1 MFGGGGGESRKEVL
15 QAPAGMKIP
24 GDGASKVK
32 LPSVEWGI
40 DVSGT
45 SQCRQ
50 KQVH

>member
-1 MFGGGGGESRKEVL
+1 MFSGGGGEGKEEVW
-15 QAPAGMKIP
+15 QAPTGMKIP

-32 LPSVEWGI
+32 LLYVERGI

-45 SQCRQ
+45 SQYKQ